1 MKETRIVRRHIAL
14 AAALVAVAA
23 LAFGA
28 GSAAAADT
36 PSLGDAVAARLGITG
51 DQLRAA
57 FKAELNARIDA
68 AVAAGRLTPEQGAK
82 LKERVANAKGLG
94 IVVRRAFAERHK
106 GLGLVGRIVQV
117 HRLGAAAKYL
127 GMTPKE
133 LRTAR
138 QSGRSLAQIAA
149 SKGKSVDGLVAA
161 IVAPAKAR
169 AAKAVSNGKLTQQRA
184 DELIARLTERV
195 KALVE
200 RVPATS

>member
-1 MKETRIVRRHIAL
+1 MRRHIAL
-14 AAALVAVAA
+14 AAVLVSVAA

-28 GSAAAADT
+28 GSATAADT

-82 LKERVANAKGLG
+82 LKKRVANTKGLG

-106 GLGLVGRIVQV
+106 GLVGRIVQV

-195 KALVE
+195 QALVK

>member
-1 MKETRIVRRHIAL
+1 VRRHIAL
-14 AAALVAVAA
+14 AAAVVAVAA

-82 LKERVANAKGLG
+82 LKKRVANTKGLG

-106 GLGLVGRIVQV
+106 GLVGRIVQV

>member
-1 MKETRIVRRHIAL
+1 MRRHIAL
-14 AAALVAVAA
+14 AAALVAVATLA
-23 LAFGA
+23 LGA
-28 GSAAAADT
+28 GAASAADT

-68 AVAAGRLTPEQGAK
+68 AVAAGKLTPEQGAK

-94 IVVRRAFAERHK
+94 IGARRAFARKHEA
-106 GLGLVGRIVQV
+106 LVARIVRV
-117 HRLGAAAKYL
+117 NRLHVAAKYL

-133 LRTAR
+133 IRTAR
-138 QSGRSLAQIAA
+138 QGGQSLAQIAT

-169 AAKAVSNGKLTQQRA
+169 AAKAVSNGRLTQQRA
-184 DELIARLTERV
+184 DELIARLTERAQAFV
-195 KALVE
+195 Q
-200 RVPATS
+200 RVPAKA

>member
-1 MKETRIVRRHIAL
+1 MRRHIAL

-28 GSAAAADT
+28 GTVAAADT

-68 AVAAGRLTPEQGAK
+68 RVAAGKLTPEQGAK
-82 LKERVANAKGLG
+82 LKERVASAKGLG
-94 IVVRRAFAERHK
+94 IGARRAFAKKHK
-106 GLGLVGRIVQV
+106 ALVARIVKV
-117 HRLGAAAKYL
+117 NRLGAAAKYL

-133 LRTAR
+133 LRAAR
-138 QSGRSLAQIAA
+138 QSGQSLAQIAT

-169 AAKAVSNGKLTQQRA
+169 AAKAVANGRLTQQRA
-184 DELIARLTERV
+184 DELIARLTERAQ
-195 KALVE
+195 ALVQ
-200 RVPATS
+200 RVPAKA

>member
-1 MKETRIVRRHIAL
+1 MRRHIAL

-68 AVAAGRLTPEQGAK
+68 AVAAGRLTPDQGAK

-94 IVVRRAFAERHK
+94 IVARRAFAERHK
-106 GLGLVGRIVQV
+106 ALVARIVNAN
-117 HRLGAAAKYL
+117 RLGAAAKYL

-133 LRTAR
+133 VRTAR
-138 QSGRSLAQIAA
+138 QSGQSLAQIAT

-169 AAKAVSNGKLTQQRA
+169 SAKAVSNGKLTQQRA

-195 KALVE
+195 QALVK
-200 RVPATS
+200 RVPARA

>member
-82 LKERVANAKGLG
+82 LKKRVANTKGLG

-106 GLGLVGRIVQV
+106 GLVGRIVQV

>member
-14 AAALVAVAA
+14 AAAVVAVAA

-94 IVVRRAFAERHK
+94 IVVRRGFAQRHK
-106 GLGLVGRIVQV
+106 ALVGRIVHV

>member
-1 MKETRIVRRHIAL
+1 MRRHIAL

-68 AVAAGRLTPEQGAK
+68 AVAAGRLTPEQGTK

-106 GLGLVGRIVQV
+106 GLVGRIVQV

>member
-1 MKETRIVRRHIAL
+1 MRRHIAL
-14 AAALVAVAA
+14 AAAVVAVAA

-68 AVAAGRLTPEQGAK
+68 AVAAGRLTPEQGTK

-106 GLGLVGRIVQV
+106 GLVGRIVQV

-161 IVAPAKAR
+161 VVAPAEAR

>member
-1 MKETRIVRRHIAL
+1 MRRHIAL
-14 AAALVAVAA
+14 AAALVAVAT
-23 LAFGA
+23 LAAGA
-28 GSAAAADT
+28 GAGAASAADT

-68 AVAAGRLTPEQGAK
+68 AVAAGKLTPEQGAK

-94 IVVRRAFAERHK
+94 IGARRAFARKHEA
-106 GLGLVGRIVQV
+106 LVARIVRV
-117 HRLGAAAKYL
+117 NRLHVAAKYL

-133 LRTAR
+133 IRTAR
-138 QSGRSLAQIAA
+138 QGGQSLAQIAT

-169 AAKAVSNGKLTQQRA
+169 AAKAVSNGRLTQQHA
-184 DELIARLTERV
+184 DELIARLTERAQ
-195 KALVE
+195 ALVQ
-200 RVPATS
+200 RVPAKA

>member
-1 MKETRIVRRHIAL
+1 MRRHIAL
-14 AAALVAVAA
+14 AAAVVAVAA

-106 GLGLVGRIVQV
+106 GLVGRIFQV

>member
-51 DQLRAA
+51 DELRAA

-82 LKERVANAKGLG
+82 LKKRVANTKGLG

-106 GLGLVGRIVQV
+106 GLVGRIVQV

>member
-1 MKETRIVRRHIAL
+1 VRRHIAL

-68 AVAAGRLTPEQGAK
+68 AVAAGRLTPEQGTK

-106 GLGLVGRIVQV
+106 GLVGRIVQV

>member
-1 MKETRIVRRHIAL
+1 MRRHIAL
-14 AAALVAVAA
+14 AAAVVAVAA

-68 AVAAGRLTPEQGAK
+68 AVAAGRLTPEQGTK

-106 GLGLVGRIVQV
+106 GLVGRIVQV

>member
-1 MKETRIVRRHIAL
+1 VRRHIAL

-82 LKERVANAKGLG
+82 LKKRVANTKGLG

-106 GLGLVGRIVQV
+106 GLVGRIVQV

>member
-68 AVAAGRLTPEQGAK
+68 AVAAGRLTPEQGTK

-106 GLGLVGRIVQV
+106 GLVGRIVQV

-161 IVAPAKAR
+161 IVAPAKTR

>member
-1 MKETRIVRRHIAL
+1 MRRHIAF
-14 AAALVAVAA
+14 AAALVAVAT

-28 GSAAAADT
+28 GAATAADT

-68 AVAAGRLTPEQGAK
+68 AIAAGKLTPEQGAK
-82 LKERVANAKGLG
+82 LKQRVANARGLG
-94 IVVRRAFAERHK
+94 IGTRRAFAQKHK
-106 GLGLVGRIVQV
+106 ALVARIVRV
-117 HRLGAAAKYL
+117 NRLHVAAKYL

-133 LRTAR
+133 IRTAR
-138 QSGRSLAQIAA
+138 QGGQSLAQIAT

-169 AAKAVSNGKLTQQRA
+169 AAKAVDNGRLTQQRA
-184 DELIARLTERV
+184 DGLIARLTERAQ
-195 KALVE
+195 ALVR
-200 RVPATS
+200 RVPAKA

>member
-1 MKETRIVRRHIAL
+1 VRRHIAL
-14 AAALVAVAA
+14 AAAVVAVAA

-68 AVAAGRLTPEQGAK
+68 AVAAGRLTPEQGTK

-106 GLGLVGRIVQV
+106 GLVGRIVQV

>member
-1 MKETRIVRRHIAL
+1 MRRHIAL

-82 LKERVANAKGLG
+82 LKKRVANTKGLG

-106 GLGLVGRIVQV
+106 GLVGRIVQV

-161 IVAPAKAR
+161 IVAPAKTR

-200 RVPATS
+200 RVPATF